1 MHAGH
6 SNKIS
11 ANSRSNDGDDYNN
24 DIDFDNGNGNYTVM
38 RMIIINSLTR
48 NENNIPIS

>member
-1 MHAGH
+1 MLVIVIKLVPIVGVMMMMT
-6 SNKIS
+6 S
-11 ANSRSNDGDDYNN
+11 N
-24 DIDFDNGNGNYTVM
+24 DIDFDNDHGNYTVV